1 MAFSNKIVLA
11 VIAASAV
18 VLGVEGF
25 APVVSF
31 LMSWCSCVRGGMLL
45 RGICG
50 AGEGI
55 LYRFGKGNQL
65 DVAHQLLLVV

>member
-45 RGICG
+45 RGETLG
-50 AGEGI
+50 YVVRGEGMGF
-55 LYRFGKGNQL
+55 LTALEMGTNWL
-65 DVAHQLLLVV
+65 